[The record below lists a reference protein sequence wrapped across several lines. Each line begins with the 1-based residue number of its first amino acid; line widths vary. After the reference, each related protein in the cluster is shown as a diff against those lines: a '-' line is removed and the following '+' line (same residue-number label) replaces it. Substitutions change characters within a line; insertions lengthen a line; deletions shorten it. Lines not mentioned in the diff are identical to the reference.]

1 MEWIPTTGLQKRL
14 PSFRVNV
21 FCRTNYNRR
30 VMSCIDSS
38 GEWDNYNF
46 SYEDEK
52 VIDWIDESE
61 SEPLYTEKDV
71 IGVIEEI
78 ENYYTRVGPG
88 EYVSNK
94 DISKD
99 PNQRDYLSSG
109 EILDLYMKTRIPTKI

>member
-61 SEPLYTEKDV
+61 SEPLYTEKDMIEFAND
-71 IGVIEEI
+71 IGKEDFHRYKAGIW
-78 ENYYTRVGPG
+78 YTNPFNDRLTYTT
-88 EYVSNK
+88 EA
-94 DISKD
+94 
-99 PNQRDYLSSG
+99 LL
-109 EILDLYMKTRIPTKI
+109 ETFLKTRIPTKI